1 MQGGSK
7 WTERQLTNEP
17 HPFPM
22 LKDMQKEIIRYK
34 RDDDVD
40 LTATLHLPP
49 GYDAERDGPLPGIM
63 WAYPRCAAAS
73 LRSRTPAPAE
83 LNWKNH
89 LLTMLKSTAC
99 SGQYVP
105 TCYTLDLEFYDAADA
120 ISDSALIPLYHGAQ
134 VPQDVRL
141 LVRWLNL
148 KSGSKIQTVI
158 RVVPLIFF

>member
-73 LRSRTPAPAE
+73 RRLSAASRRLSHPCPRRTQLE
-83 LNWKNH
+83 EH
-89 LLTMLKSTAC
+89 LLRM
-99 SGQYVP
+99 
-105 TCYTLDLEFYDAADA
+105 F
-120 ISDSALIPLYHGAQ
+120 
-134 VPQDVRL
+134 
-141 LVRWLNL
+141 
-148 KSGSKIQTVI
+148 
-158 RVVPLIFF
+158 